1 MDNSPR
7 EELMLKLQDT
17 EYLKLYGIEQA
28 KVETAIKLARARILS
43 KLTQKELSE
52 KLDISQPYIAKL
64 EQGEA
69 NPTLGK
75 IGEIFAAMGYR
86 LIINFELFNQ
96 APMEKHISTP
106 DRTFYSYQDKSAGN
120 SSNDITSLDISI
132 ARAEDTFNTKESC
145 YVCV

>member
-28 KVETAIKLARARILS
+28 KAETAIKLARARILS
-43 KLTQKELSE
+43 NLTQKELSE
-52 KLDISQPYIAKL
+52 KLNISQPYIAKL

-86 LIINFELFNQ
+86 VTINFERFNQ
-96 APMEKHISTP
+96 VPMEKCASAP
-106 DRTFYSYQDKSAGN
+106 DRTFYSSQDISAGN
-120 SSNDITSLDISI
+120 SSNDTVSLDEPI
-132 ARAEDTFNTKESC
+132 ARAEDTFNTK
-145 YVCV
+145 